1 MIMINKIYIPNIY
14 TFFEI
19 VHLYIKLLPKLNILY
34 KSHIYTI
41 LFVKRLQIRKVH
53 FYLYCV

>member
-19 VHLYIKLLPKLNILY
+19 VHLYIKLLPKLN
-34 KSHIYTI
+34 TI
-41 LFVKRLQIRKVH
+41 LTTERIFLEKDDLT
-53 FYLYCV
+53 